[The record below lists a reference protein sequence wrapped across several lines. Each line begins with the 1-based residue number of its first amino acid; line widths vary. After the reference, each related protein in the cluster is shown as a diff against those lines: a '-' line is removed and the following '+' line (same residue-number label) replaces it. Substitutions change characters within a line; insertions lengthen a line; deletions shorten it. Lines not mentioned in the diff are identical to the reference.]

1 MIQPENGNHHEAL
14 PHCEG
19 SGLDKQQLL
28 GRIRNSF

>member
-28 GRIRNSF
+28 AQKFSP